1 MLRLITL
8 LLLTSFLQAQNT
20 NYALIIHGGAGNG
33 LKAENY
39 SELQIAAFH
48 KSLNKALSIG
58 DSALLAGSQAV
69 EVVSLV
75 IQFLEN
81 DSLFNA
87 GKGAVLT
94 YEGKASLDA
103 SIMDGKSGDAGAV
116 AGLSLIKNP
125 ITAALAV
132 LKYSPHVLLSGAGAD
147 EFSLDHSLTQ
157 VEPAYFITSPVLK
170 NYKSLK
176 GNTGSL
182 DSILDHKM
190 GTVGCV
196 VRDSEGNIAAGTST
210 GGMMHKRYG
219 RIGDS
224 PIIGAGTYASN
235 SSLGVSCTGHGE
247 YFIRHA
253 VAYQVSARY
262 EFQGISSQQAADKVI
277 HNILSPGAGDG
288 GLIGIDREGNF
299 IISFNTA
306 GMLRGFKKEGQAAET
321 YIFGANKK

>member
-1 MLRLITL
+1 MYRLLFL
-8 LLLTSFLQAQNT
+8 LFFSLSLNAQTS
-20 NYALIIHGGAGNG
+20 YSIIIHGGAGNG
-33 LKAENY
+33 LTPTNY
-39 SELQIAAFH
+39 SQVQQAAFH
-48 KSLNKALSIG
+48 KSLNKALELG
-58 DSALLAGSQAV
+58 DSALNAGA
-69 EVVSLV
+69 EALNVVSLV
-75 IQFLEN
+75 IQHLEN

-103 SIMDGKSGDAGAV
+103 SIMDGKSGAAGAV
-116 AGLSLIKNP
+116 AGLSCIKNP

-132 LKYSPHVLLSGAGAD
+132 LEHSPHVLLSGAGAD
-147 EFSLDHSLTQ
+147 NFSIELGLDKVNPS
-157 VEPAYFITSPVLK
+157 YFITDRILK
-170 NYKSLK
+170 AHRRLQGKQ
-176 GNTGSL
+176 GSL
-182 DSILDHKM
+182 DSLRDDKM

-196 VRDSEGNIAAGTST
+196 VRDSKGNIAAGTST

-235 SSLGVSCTGHGE
+235 KTLGLSCTGHGE

-262 EFQGISSQQAADKVI
+262 DFQGISSQEAANKVI
-277 HNILSPGAGDG
+277 HEVLRPGAGDG

-299 IISFNTA
+299 IIAFNTA
-306 GMLRGFKKEGQAAET
+306 GMLRGFKQEGGEAQT
-321 YIFGANKK
+321 FIFGEN